1 MTEKL
6 SVEERFLNIEH
17 NLEFINHRIEASAKE
32 SGRTRGDIKLMAVTK
47 TVEPIFINHA
57 IDCGI
62 DLIGENKVQEFLSKK
77 EYLKLENCKAH
88 LIGHLQTNKVRQIIG
103 QVSMIQSVDSL
114 KLAREIEKQAQKLGI
129 TADCLIEVNVGNEES
144 KTGID
149 FSSVMPLLEEISS
162 MNGVCVK
169 GLMAIPPI
177 CSERE
182 ELLKY
187 FEKMHRL
194 FVDIKA
200 QNIDN
205 INMQILSMGMS
216 GDYNEA
222 ILCGANLVRIG
233 SSIFGPRLY

>member
-17 NLEFINHRIEASAKE
+17 NLEYINSRIAESAEK
-32 SGRTRGDIKLMAVTK
+32 SGRKRGDIKLMAVTK

-88 LIGHLQTNKVRQIIG
+88 LIGHLQTNKVRQIVS

-114 KLAREIEKQAQKLGI
+114 KLAREIEKQSQKLGVI
-129 TADCLIEVNVGNEES
+129 TDCLIEVNVGGEES

-149 FSSVMPLLEEISS
+149 FSDVLPLLEEISS
-162 MNGVCVK
+162 MSAVSVK

-177 CSERE
+177 CGEKE
-182 ELLKY
+182 QLCKY

>member
-6 SVEERFLNIEH
+6 SVEERFKNIEH
-17 NLEFINHRIEASAKE
+17 NLEYINEKIKEAAEK
-32 SGRTRGDIKLMAVTK
+32 SGRGRDDIKLMAVTK

-62 DLIGENKVQEFLSKK
+62 DLIGENKVQEFLSKE
-77 EYLKLENCKAH
+77 EYLKLEHCRAH
-88 LIGHLQTNKVRQIIG
+88 LIGHLQTNKVKQILG
-103 QVSMIQSVDSL
+103 KVDMIQSVDSL
-114 KLAREIEKQAQKLGI
+114 KLAKEIEKQAQKLDI
-129 TADCLIEVNVGNEES
+129 TADCLIEVNVGDEES

-149 FSSVMPLLEEISS
+149 FDSVPSLLEEIAS
-162 MNGVCVK
+162 MDRVRVK

-177 CSERE
+177 CEDDE
-182 ELLKY
+182 KLCKY
-187 FEKMHRL
+187 FEKMHGL

-205 INMQILSMGMS
+205 IRMEILSMGMS
-216 GDYNEA
+216 GDYEKA
-222 ILCGANLVRIG
+222 ITCGANLVRIG

>member
-1 MTEKL
+1 
-6 SVEERFLNIEH
+6 
-17 NLEFINHRIEASAKE
+17 
-32 SGRTRGDIKLMAVTK
+32 
-47 TVEPIFINHA
+47 
-57 IDCGI
+57 
-62 DLIGENKVQEFLSKK
+62 
-77 EYLKLENCKAH
+77 
-88 LIGHLQTNKVRQIIG
+88 
-103 QVSMIQSVDSL
+103 
-114 KLAREIEKQAQKLGI
+114 
-129 TADCLIEVNVGNEES
+129 
-144 KTGID
+144 
-149 FSSVMPLLEEISS
+149 